1 MPAVLLRAKAIVLA
15 HDGTPYQTPQDA
27 FLAASIHRG

>member
-1 MPAVLLRAKAIVLA
+1 MPAVGLRAKAIVLR

-27 FLAASIHRG
+27 FLTACRQSG